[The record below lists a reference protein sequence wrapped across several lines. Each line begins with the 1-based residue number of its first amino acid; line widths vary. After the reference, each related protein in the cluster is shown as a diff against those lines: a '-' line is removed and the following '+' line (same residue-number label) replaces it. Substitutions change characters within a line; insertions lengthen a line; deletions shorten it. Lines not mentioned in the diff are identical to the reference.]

1 MSAPKHRYVFTDYK
15 NIQSVKLKKLEKVC
29 QKLFILI
36 DASEEFIP
44 FSLVRDIQKFG
55 NTAKWI
61 SIKDSEHTLDYHIIY
76 LMGKMHSKISKDIEF
91 AILSENENL
100 SSIIRYINQDKRS
113 CIRIRFKEETLAA
126 FPDRERKPPKK
137 NNIPTPSSSQNEEQ
151 TNVENKAPVD
161 VSPKKYPTPKS
172 LILSKK
178 DLLIKASHATIERL
192 QLLSEE
198 KRPFNRDAL
207 LEYIDIHNE
216 QWAEK
221 NGEPKDMID
230 YLVDK
235 AYIKF
240 VGDII
245 SYHLPTLKYQD
256 SLN

>member
-1 MSAPKHRYVFTDYK
+1 MSAQKLRYVFTDYK
-15 NIQSVKLKKLEKVC
+15 NIRSIKLKKLEKVC

-36 DASEEFIP
+36 DSSEEFIP
-44 FSLVRDIQKFG
+44 LSLVRDIQRFG
-55 NTAKWI
+55 SAAKWI
-61 SIKDSEHTLDYHIIY
+61 TINDSDHSLDYHIIY
-76 LMGKMHSKISKDIEF
+76 LMGKMHSKIPKDIEF

-126 FPDRERKPPKK
+126 FPEKKAKKKYTAPAPSKKEEEAEKPV
-137 NNIPTPSSSQNEEQ
+137 
-151 TNVENKAPVD
+151 VENKAPKD
-161 VSPKKYPTPKS
+161 VSPKEYPT
-172 LILSKK
+172 LILSEE

-207 LEYIDIHNE
+207 FNYIEFTNE
-216 QWAEK
+216 NWADT
-221 NGEPKDMID
+221 NGDPTDMID
-230 YLVDK
+230 YLVAK
-235 AYIKF
+235 GYIKF

-256 SLN
+256 SMN